1 MRQGEDVMRARQT
14 ATIAI
19 VLATLFAIVVLHP
32 ARLAPASTS
41 VPGAIE
47 YKVVKLAP
55 QFAGNTEAILNQ
67 MGAQGW
73 DIAYGVGEYILMKRS
88 KQPGP

>member
-1 MRQGEDVMRARQT
+1 MRGRQLP
-14 ATIAI
+14 AVIAI
-19 VLATLFAIVVLHP
+19 VVAALCAVIIVFHP
-32 ARLAPASTS
+32 AAFAPASTS
-41 VPGAIE
+41 TPAAIE
-47 YKVVKLAP
+47 YKVVRLSP

-88 KQPGP
+88 K

>member
-1 MRQGEDVMRARQT
+1 MTVDRLT
-14 ATIAI
+14 AAIAML
-19 VLATLFAIVVLHP
+19 VAALLAIIALNP
-32 ARLAPASTS
+32 ATPVPASSST
-41 VPGAIE
+41 GAAFE

-55 QFAGNTEAILNQ
+55 QFAGNSEATLNQ

-88 KQPGP
+88 K

>member
-1 MRQGEDVMRARQT
+1 MRGRQLPALVAILV
-14 ATIAI
+14 ATLCAAI
-19 VLATLFAIVVLHP
+19 VFHP
-32 ARLAPASTS
+32 AAFAPASAST
-41 VPGAIE
+41 PAAIE
-47 YKVVKLAP
+47 YKVVRLSP

-88 KQPGP
+88 K

>member
-1 MRQGEDVMRARQT
+1 MRGRQLPVV
-14 ATIAI
+14 IAI
-19 VLATLFAIVVLHP
+19 IIATLCVVIVFHP
-32 ARLAPASTS
+32 APFAPASTTTS
-41 VPGAIE
+41 GAIE

-88 KQPGP
+88 K